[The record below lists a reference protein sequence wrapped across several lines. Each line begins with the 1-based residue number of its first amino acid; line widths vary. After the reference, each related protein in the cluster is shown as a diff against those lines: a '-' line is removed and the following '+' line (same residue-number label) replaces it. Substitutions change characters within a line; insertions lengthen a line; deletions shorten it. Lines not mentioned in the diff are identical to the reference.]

1 MGGGN
6 LYEKIKRI
14 AKDNGM
20 SIREVERR
28 CGFAYGT
35 LQRWSRI
42 SPTVANVMKVSRT
55 LNVTI
60 DELMEHGTDIG

>member
-1 MGGGN
+1 M
-6 LYEKIKRI
+6 YEKIKRI
-14 AKDNGM
+14 AKDKGM

-42 SPTVANVMKVSRT
+42 SPTVANVLKVTRT
-55 LNVTI
+55 LNVTA
-60 DELMEHGTDIG
+60 DELMEDGTDIG